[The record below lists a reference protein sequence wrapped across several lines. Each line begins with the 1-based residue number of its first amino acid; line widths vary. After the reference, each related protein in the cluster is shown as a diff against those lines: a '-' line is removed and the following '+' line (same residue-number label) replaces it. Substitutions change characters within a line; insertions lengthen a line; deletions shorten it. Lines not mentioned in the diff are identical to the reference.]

1 MKKKILVLCL
11 ALAMLGGFAWA
22 QEDEGIG
29 LELGFEGGL
38 DHTDSA
44 GSFKPFVAFGRSF
57 GPVDFGINL
66 EYTIGA
72 DAGAPQSLF
81 FEEDIGYN
89 LELNDS
95 SSLIFNLHNE
105 NDFML
110 FGDFDEENGDSILEP
125 SVAYALGISAGDL
138 AFTLGVPITY
148 IYEGGGG
155 DTPGLGINLT
165 VGHTFTNGFGVALTG
180 NIDIL
185 QDAAYADTDLV
196 LSYVNDHFYV
206 ELEIDAEDD
215 TFKSWAFYPYM
226 EFYLGKFT
234 AYVGI
239 DFEGI
244 GPGDPTGAGGQV
256 STVAPYIG
264 GKFSF

>member
-11 ALAMLGGFAWA
+11 ALAVLGGFAWA
-22 QEDEGIG
+22 QEEEGIG
-29 LELGFEGGL
+29 LDLGFEGAL
-38 DHTDSA
+38 DHGEDSE
-44 GSFKPFVAFGRSF
+44 GSFKPFISYGRSF

-72 DAGAPQSLF
+72 GEGGPQSLF

-95 SSLIFNLHNE
+95 SSLLFNLHNE

-125 SVAYALGISAGDL
+125 SVGYTLGIGAGEL

-148 IYEGGGG
+148 IYEAGGSE
-155 DTPGLGINLT
+155 TPGLGINLT

-196 LSYVNDHFYV
+196 LSYGSDNFYV

-244 GPGDPTGAGGQV
+244 GPGLDSGDRV